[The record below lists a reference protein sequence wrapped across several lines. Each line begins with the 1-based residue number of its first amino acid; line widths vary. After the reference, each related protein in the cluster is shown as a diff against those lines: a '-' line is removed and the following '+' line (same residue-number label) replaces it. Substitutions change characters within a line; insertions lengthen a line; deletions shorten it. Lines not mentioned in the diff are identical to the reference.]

1 MLQHL
6 ETIKGIHPGFILDRE
21 LKRRKLKKNQF
32 ASQINEHPQ
41 TIVAITK
48 GRRGMNTSLAI
59 KAEKALGLEEGI
71 LMILQVYHEIAVIKN
86 STQQPKP
93 DLTTL
98 RKILFWDTSID
109 KIDWQKHKNAVIN
122 RVFDKGN
129 QTEKDEIIR
138 FYGKDS
144 VELALQNNR

>member
-71 LMILQVYHEIAVIKN
+71 LMILQVYYEIAVIKN
-86 STQQPKP
+86 SAQQPKP
-93 DLTTL
+93 NLTIL
-98 RKILFWDTSID
+98 RKTLFWDTSID
-109 KIDWQKHKNAVIN
+109 KIDWQKHKNAVIK
-122 RVFDKGN
+122 RVFVNGN

-144 VELALQNNR
+144 IALALQSNG